1 MPRFSAQP
9 HRLAFTLIELLIVV
23 GVIGILSGLVI
34 VVINPNTQFAK
45 ARDSNRKKD
54 LALISSALEQYYADN
69 NAYPA
74 TQSGNSVSA
83 LPLAGSPKY
92 IQSIPADPKSG
103 FAYCYTSVSPYQ
115 TFNLCAKLESGADQ
129 LNGATTCTPTGAGGT
144 GDYCLTN
151 SF

>member
-1 MPRFSAQP
+1 MPKFFAQP
-9 HRLAFTLIELLIVV
+9 HRLAFTLIELLIVIGLI
-23 GVIGILSGLVI
+23 GVLSGFVI

-74 TQSGNSVSA
+74 TMAVA
-83 LPLAGSPKY
+83 TLPLASSPKY

-103 FAYCYTSVSPYQ
+103 FAYCYTSASPYQ
-115 TFNLCAKLESGADQ
+115 TFNLCAKLESGATQ
-129 LNGATTCTPTGAGGT
+129 LNGATSCTPTGTGT
-144 GDYCLTN
+144 IEYCLTN

>member
-1 MPRFSAQP
+1 MKSG
-9 HRLAFTLIELLIVV
+9 FTLIELLIVV
-23 GVIGILSGLVI
+23 GLIGIISGFII

-45 ARDSNRKKD
+45 GRDSNRKKD

-69 NAYPA
+69 NVYPSSITYA
-74 TQSGNSVSA
+74 TVAS
-83 LPLAGSPKY
+83 LPLTGSPRY

-103 FAYCYTSVSPYQ
+103 FAYCYTSVSPFQ
-115 TFNLCAKLESGADQ
+115 TFNLCAKLESGATQ
-129 LNGATTCTPTGAGGT
+129 LNGATTCNPTGAGGT